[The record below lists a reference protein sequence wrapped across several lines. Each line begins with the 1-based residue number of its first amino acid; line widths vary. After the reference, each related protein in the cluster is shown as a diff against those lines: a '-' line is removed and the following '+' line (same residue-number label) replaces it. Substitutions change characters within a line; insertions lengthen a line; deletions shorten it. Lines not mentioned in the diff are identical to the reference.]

1 MRLPVTP
8 RASLTAV
15 ITASVPELTARTISI
30 HGTSDTRRSAKSTSM
45 GVAIPNVLPSVAAR
59 LTLSVTSRLAWPR
72 IIAPQL
78 QQ

>member
-1 MRLPVTP
+1 MAP

-15 ITASVPELTARTISI
+15 ITASVPLETARTMSMP
-30 HGTSDTRRSAKSTSM
+30 GTSETRRSAKRTSS
-45 GVAIPNVLPSVAAR
+45 GVAIPNVVPSFAR
-59 LTLSVTSRLAWPR
+59 AETARETAPCAWPR